1 MTNYYDQTCI
11 ANRHYHQVK
20 FFYLIGTSKHYK
32 LYLVKQLL
40 ANLQDK
46 IEFKKPTNREKLIN
60 FRQ

>member
-1 MTNYYDQTCI
+1 M
-11 ANRHYHQVK
+11 YHQLSLSSRS
-20 FFYLIGTSKHYK
+20 FYLIGTSKHYK

-40 ANLQDK
+40 ANLQGK